1 MRLLGA
7 ALLWATL
14 QPPAAPMGWGGLQGW
29 VRQEGTYDPLPGARL
44 EIVHAGAIAQR
55 AYADRRGF
63 YRLSSVP
70 AGWQTVRAWHPGYDT
85 LELQV
90 WVPAGAEVTV
100 EFALAPRPVPLAPLD
115 VAARPSGLDADS
127 ASGPRL
133 TGLGNAVGRVGQKA
147 LEEGPGVDGV
157 APTGT
162 ATTPS
167 QVGAEPAQP
176 GDMLLVRSSSADL
189 KLVLLDGAPVYAPFH
204 LGGLLDPLDPAL
216 LRSAV
221 LYLGGAPAR
230 YGGALSYVVELAT
243 RPGRGD
249 RLRFGG
255 AVDPLTGRAVVEDAF
270 GPVHWLVGTRAVHA
284 VGAPLLGAGGFP
296 YRYSEAVVRA
306 DVPRGPAL
314 LSATGFLNREV
325 VRLDPEDGL
334 AALWDNAAA
343 SVRYRTWVGNA
354 DAEFTLAAGRFGA
367 ALPRRADVAARGRTA
382 RLRAAAD
389 FARPLGPT
397 IVRYGA
403 IVERLELVQEV
414 ASRQG
419 EPLVRRATTDAAG
432 VYGEVAWSPVPFVR
446 LRGGLRGDIFLSDVV
461 SHVAPRLAVT
471 VRLADHASLTLA
483 AGRYYQYV
491 RAGDFVHGA
500 DAPLP
505 DPDSTP
511 DARLAVGR
519 ASHWTVA
526 LVQDVQPVGL
536 QVGVEG
542 YYKAFGGVPTLGSDR
557 AYASGM
563 DLWVRSTGPVQG
575 WIGYSL
581 GWLWADTVRFQG
593 RQLLSAGARS
603 SLGDWADVGVRF
615 AYGAGLPFSALPL
628 PNRDDAQAAAGIAPL
643 FARAADSD
651 DPASPPPRSAEPY
664 VRLDLEVSRTFLV
677 PAADGPM
684 ALTPYLRVL
693 NAIGH
698 RDALFY
704 RYRRGRA
711 PEGLATLPLLP
722 LLGLE
727 WRF

>member
-1 MRLLGA
+1 MRLLSA
-7 ALLWATL
+7 TLLWAAL
-14 QPPAAPMGWGGLQGW
+14 QPPAAPLGWGGLQGW
-29 VRQEGTYDPLPGARL
+29 VRQEGTRQPLPGARL
-44 EIVHAGAIAQR
+44 EIVHQGVPIQH

-63 YRLSSVP
+63 YRLTSVP
-70 AGWQTVRAWHPGYDT
+70 AGWQTVRAWHPGHDT

-90 WVPAGAEVTV
+90 WVPAGADVTV
-100 EFALAPRPVPLAPLD
+100 EFALAARPVALAPLD
-115 VAARPSGLDADS
+115 VSARPSPLELDS
-127 ASGPRL
+127 ASGPHLVGPGMGRL
-133 TGLGNAVGRVGQKA
+133 GQKA

-157 APTGT
+157 TPAAGGAP
-162 ATTPS
+162 PP

-176 GDMLLVRSSSADL
+176 GDLLLVRSSSSDL

-249 RLRFGG
+249 RLRTDG
-255 AVDPLTGRAVVEDAF
+255 AVDPLTARIVVEDAF
-270 GPVHWLVGTRAVHA
+270 GPAHWLVGARTVHGI
-284 VGAPLLGAGGFP
+284 GAPLLGAGVFP
-296 YRYSEAVVRA
+296 YRYGEVVARA
-306 DVPRGPAL
+306 DIPRGPAL
-314 LSATGFLNREV
+314 LSATAFLNHEA
-325 VRLDPEDGL
+325 VRLDPDDGL
-334 AALWDNAAA
+334 QAVWDNAAA
-343 SVRYRTWVGNA
+343 SIRYRTWIGDA

-367 ALPRRADVAARGRTA
+367 ALPRGLEVVARGQTGRV
-382 RLRAAAD
+382 RLAAD
-389 FARPLGPT
+389 FARLLGPT
-397 IVRYGA
+397 TLRYGA
-403 IVERLELVQEV
+403 IVERLELDQEV
-414 ASRQG
+414 TNDMG
-419 EPLVRRATTDAAG
+419 EPVRRRVVTDAAG
-432 VYGEVAWSPVPFVR
+432 AYAEVAWAPVSVVR
-446 LRGGLRGDIFLSDVV
+446 LRGGLRGDVFLSDVV
-461 SHVAPRLAVT
+461 SHLAPRLAVT
-471 VRLADHASLTLA
+471 LRLTEHASLTLA

-519 ASHWTVA
+519 ASHWTVT
-526 LVQDVQPVGL
+526 LVQDVQPLGL
-536 QVGVEG
+536 QFGAEG

-557 AYASGM
+557 AFASGM
-563 DLWVRSTGPVQG
+563 DLWLRATGPVQS

-581 GWLWADTVRFQG
+581 GWVWADSLRFQG

-603 SLGDWADVGVRF
+603 SVRDWVDVGVRF

-628 PNRDDAQAAAGIAPL
+628 PNREDAVAPPLGAPL
-643 FARAADSD
+643 FARADADQIPD
-651 DPASPPPRSAEPY
+651 RPPRTADPY
-664 VRLDLEVSRTFLV
+664 VRLDLELSRTFV
-677 PAADGPM
+677 VGSPDGTM

-693 NAIGH
+693 NAVGH

-704 RYRRGRA
+704 RYRRGRG
-711 PEGLATLPLLP
+711 PERLATLPLLP